1 MAGSMAENWRKIGS
15 ASADDMAMKICY
27 SVIVQNWAMAVNRPW
42 SEWQQ
47 FAPGA
52 FFCPFLRK
60 EDPIWHKVVRNCG
73 TMKSRDVIR
82 PAAGAPKRGCPKH
95 HPPVRHR
102 PCPPWTAQKPAQNA
116 WPAWPAR
123 AGKGAGGRPIR
134 LRQIPGVRIRQA
146 GG

>member
-60 EDPIWHKVVRNCG
+60 EDPRWLKVAR
-73 TMKSRDVIR
+73 SRGGIS
-82 PAAGAPKRGCPKH
+82 PNGFNAGFK
-95 HPPVRHR
+95 
-102 PCPPWTAQKPAQNA
+102 
-116 WPAWPAR
+116 
-123 AGKGAGGRPIR
+123 
-134 LRQIPGVRIRQA
+134 LRQAPVT
-146 GG
+146 